1 MADKKE
7 ILLIEIREDG
17 ARVVKRNIASVGKAG
32 AATTGQMDKLKAVLA
47 GVVSAKVLR
56 DTIMLADSYANM
68 LNRLRVVTTGT
79 WELHAAMDA
88 VFQMSRETRTAL
100 EANID
105 MYARI
110 ALNTKT
116 MGLNMKDVV
125 RFATQLNHA
134 IILSGVT
141 AREAQW
147 GMVQFS
153 QGLAAGALRGDELR
167 AVMEQLPVVTETLTR
182 YMGIGR
188 GELRKWAFEGRVTT
202 RVIID
207 AFNAAEKNLA
217 ERFGKR
223 IPTVD
228 QAITV
233 LNSSITSFI
242 GKLDQAMQGT
252 SSLAKAI
259 LWASDN
265 MDTLGR
271 FVGMAAILLG
281 GIFLKNLIMIVAQMK
296 LFSLSVLTLHPMA
309 IAIGAIAA
317 ATIVFSDK
325 IKIAKDSSAT
335 LADVFTILGSN
346 AKYAYTKIRE
356 GIVSLTGGIKI
367 QKEFQVTL
375 QSVVTD
381 AAKFMDKFL
390 GLFVGAGQVIK
401 RIFEIVPNDAKAAW
415 NDILGG
421 AEVIVDYIM
430 SMFKTIGDV
439 IRIFGLNVKTAM
451 ISMSGAVRQALAGNA
466 DLAKQYAD
474 QMALSFKNAATD
486 GFSNFSDLLNKNLVD
501 ATREDSLTGAKF
513 QVEKAGESLG
523 EAFIRG
529 FDMST
534 IIESGVT
541 DLFDRAKALSD
552 ATAAGGPSAQGPIM
566 FSPTPMQSQ
575 LLKDMIGDVSA
586 VNAKMVALK
595 ELWTAI
601 STQQPGTEGMQ
612 ATLEQVNR
620 KMSELRLKGMQVNTD
635 VITGFKRGFI
645 ELGLEI
651 SNFAELAQKTITNAF
666 SSMEDAL
673 VSFVTTGKVD
683 FKGMVDSML
692 ADLTRLLARQ
702 ALMGLLNMMAPGGGG
717 LLGMLAGGSGGS
729 GVQVPGRALGGPVS
743 PGQDYVVGER
753 RPEIFRPAQPGHI
766 TPAPVAAQAPA
777 QDGGVLIINVSSEE
791 EALRVMASHEGKR
804 IIRNEIRTTK
814 SGR

>member
-1 MADKKE
+1 MAGKKE
-7 ILLIEIREDG
+7 ILLIEIRENG
-17 ARVVKRNIASVGKAG
+17 ARVVKRNIEGVGKAG
-32 AATTGQMDKLKAVLA
+32 TATTNQMDKLKTVLA
-47 GVVSAKVLR
+47 GIISAKVIR

-88 VFQMSRETRTAL
+88 VFKMSRETRTSL

-110 ALNTKT
+110 ALNTKS
-116 MGLNMKDVV
+116 MGLNMKNVV

-207 AFNAAEKNLA
+207 AFNEAEKNLA
-217 ERFGKR
+217 QRFGKR

-242 GKLDQAMQGT
+242 GKLDQMVQGT
-252 SSLAKAI
+252 STLAQVI

-271 FVGMAAILLG
+271 FVGMAGILLG

-296 LFSLSVLTLHPMA
+296 LFSLAALTVHPLA
-309 IAIGAIAA
+309 IALVAAGAAVV
-317 ATIVFSDK
+317 VFSDK

-335 LADVFTILGSN
+335 LADVFKILGSN
-346 AKYAYTKIRE
+346 AKYAYKVIRE
-356 GIVSLTGGIKI
+356 GLGGLFSGINI
-367 QKEFQVTL
+367 QKEFEVTF
-375 QSVVTD
+375 QSVMTD
-381 AAKFMDKFL
+381 AATFMDKFL
-390 GLFVGAGQVIK
+390 GLFVGMGQVIK
-401 RIFEIVPNDAKAAW
+401 RIFEIVPNDAKSAW
-415 NDILGG
+415 NDMLGG
-421 AEVIVDYIM
+421 VEVIVDYVLA
-430 SMFKTIGDV
+430 MFRTIGDV
-439 IRIFGLNVKTAM
+439 FRIFALNIKSGM
-451 ISMSGAVRQALAGNA
+451 ISMSGAVEQALAGNA
-466 DLAKQYAD
+466 SKAKEYAD
-474 QMALSFKNAATD
+474 QMVLSFKNAATD
-486 GFSNFSDLLNKNLVD
+486 GFSSFSDLLNKNLIK
-501 ATREDSLTGAKF
+501 ATDENSLAGAKF
-513 QVEKAGESLG
+513 QVEQAGETLG

-534 IIESGVT
+534 VITSGVT
-541 DLFDRAKALSD
+541 DLIDRAKAL
-552 ATAAGGPSAQGPIM
+552 AAQSETGGPSPAGEVM

-575 LLKDMIGDVSA
+575 LLKDMIGDVSS
-586 VNAKMVALK
+586 VNAKMTALK
-595 ELWTAI
+595 ELWAAI

-620 KMSELRLKGMQVNTD
+620 KMAELRLKGMAVNTD
-635 VITGFKRGFI
+635 VMSGFKRGFI
-645 ELGLEI
+645 ELGLEM
-651 SNFAELAQKTITNAF
+651 SNFAEMAEKTITNAF
-666 SSMEDAL
+666 SNMEDAL

-683 FKGMVDSML
+683 FKGLVDSML
-692 ADLTRLLARQ
+692 ADLTRLIARQ
-702 ALMGLLNMMAPGGGG
+702 AIMGVLNAMSPGGAAGG
-717 LLGMLAGGSGGS
+717 GILAALAGDGVSGK
-729 GVQVPGRALGGPVS
+729 RALGGPVS
-743 PGQDYVVGER
+743 PGASYLVGER
-753 RPEIFRPAQPGHI
+753 GKPEIFQPAQPGHVKPI
-766 TPAPVAAQAPA
+766 SALAPPPA
-777 QDGGVLIINVSSEE
+777 QEGDVVIINVMSEE
-791 EALRVMASHEGKR
+791 EVQRAMAGHGGKR
-804 IIRNEIRTTK
+804 IIRNEIRLAR
-814 SGR
+814 G